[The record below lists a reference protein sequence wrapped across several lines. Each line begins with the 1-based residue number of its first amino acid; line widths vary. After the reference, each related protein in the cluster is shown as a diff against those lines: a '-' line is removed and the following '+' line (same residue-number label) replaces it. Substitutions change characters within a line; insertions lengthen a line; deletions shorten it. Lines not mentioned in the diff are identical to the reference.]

1 MERVVRKTG
10 NPELGSA
17 VDSPPAQG
25 GLDCLM
31 AGRRRAPD
39 PSEAFASSPAAS
51 LRALAGP
58 GTGKTFA
65 LIRRLARLLEEG
77 VAPQRILVVTFA
89 RTAARDLVAAVARLG
104 EAAAEELIPRT
115 LHSYC
120 FSVLGRERVLEATG
134 RVPRIALD
142 FERTLLLAD
151 LEGPFGT
158 LTERRELVLAFEA
171 AWARLQSED
180 PGQPVAGLDQAFQDA
195 LLRNLHWHRAML
207 VGEVVPVALSYLRNN
222 PQAGERAAFDHVLVD
237 EYQDLNRAEQV
248 VLDLLSENGNLAVIG
263 DDDQSIYSFKSA
275 NPEGIRE
282 FADAHPGT
290 RDVEFSIC
298 RRCPHRVVDMAQTLI
313 QRNPGRARGPLT
325 ARRVNPQ
332 GEIHN
337 AQWRSTSD
345 EAEGI
350 ADFVVAN
357 IEEGIDAGKCLVLA
371 NVRQVGYGIR
381 DAIRTAGVECN
392 SFFREEAV
400 GSESA
405 QEAVTLLTLLAH
417 PSDRLALR
425 SWLAVGS
432 TTQRRPAYRRLLTAA
447 REDDV
452 DVWEILRRLDAGAA
466 RIPYTANA
474 VERWRELR
482 DALAALE
489 PLRDGLEA
497 VVDEIF
503 PDGDAE
509 LALLR
514 DAAVGALEETEEL
527 AELADAVRYG
537 VSQREVPLEAAEVR
551 VMSMHASKGL
561 TADLVVLAGLVDGV
575 IPRIDARL
583 ADDEQ
588 QAQLEEQRRLF
599 FVAMTR
605 TTNILV
611 FSSYSQLDAA
621 MAYRLQARVGRWVG
635 GGSRRTFAS
644 RFLEEMGPEY
654 PDPIRGE
661 DWEY

>member
-1 MERVVRKTG
+1 
-10 NPELGSA
+10 
-17 VDSPPAQG
+17 
-25 GLDCLM
+25 M

-39 PSEAFASSPAAS
+39 PSEVFAAS
-51 LRALAGP
+51 PSACLRALAGP

-65 LIRRLARLLEEG
+65 LIRRLTRLLDDG
-77 VAPQRILVVTFA
+77 VAARRILVVTFA

-104 EAAAEELIPRT
+104 EAAAEELVPRT

-120 FSVLGRERVLEATG
+120 FSVLGRERVLQATG
-134 RVPRIALD
+134 RVPRIALE

-151 LEGPFGT
+151 LEGPLGT
-158 LTERRELVLAFEA
+158 LTDRRKLVLAFEA

-195 LLRNLHWHRAML
+195 LLRSLRWHRAML

-222 PQAGERAAFDHVLVD
+222 PQADELTAFDHVLVD

-248 VLDLLSENGNLAVIG
+248 VLDLLSENGSLAVIG

-282 FADAHPGT
+282 FADDHPGT
-290 RDVEFSIC
+290 RDVEFLIC
-298 RRCPHRVVDMAQTLI
+298 RRCPHRVVEMAQTLI
-313 QRNPGRARGPLT
+313 QRNPGRVRGPLA

-332 GEIHN
+332 GEIHHV
-337 AQWRSTSD
+337 QWRSPAD
-345 EAEGI
+345 EADGLARFI
-350 ADFVVAN
+350 VTN

-371 NVRQVGYGIR
+371 NVRQIGYGIR
-381 DAIRTAGVECN
+381 DAIRIAGVECN

-400 GSESA
+400 GSETA
-405 QEAVTLLTLLAH
+405 QEAVTLLTLLAR
-417 PSDRLALR
+417 PNDRLALR
-425 SWLAVGS
+425 AWLAIGS
-432 TTQRRPAYRRLLTAA
+432 STQRRPAYQRLLAAA
-447 REDDV
+447 RANDV
-452 DVWEILRRLDAGAA
+452 DVWEILRRLDAGET
-466 RIPYTANA
+466 RIPYTTSALD
-474 VERWRELR
+474 RWRELR

-489 PLRDGLEA
+489 PLREDLEA
-497 VVDEIF
+497 VVDEIL
-503 PDGDAE
+503 PEGDAE

-514 DAAVGALEETEEL
+514 EAATPALED
-527 AELADAVRYG
+527 ADGVADLADAVRYG

-575 IPRIDARL
+575 IPRVDARL
-583 ADDEQ
+583 SEDEQ
-588 QAQLEEQRRLF
+588 QTQREEQRRLF

-611 FSSYSQLDAA
+611 FSSYSQLEAA
-621 MAYRLQARVGRWVG
+621 IAHRLQARVGRWVG
-635 GGSRRTFAS
+635 GGSFRTFAS
-644 RFLEEMGPEY
+644 SFLGELGDEC
-654 PDPIRGE
+654 PDAIRGE